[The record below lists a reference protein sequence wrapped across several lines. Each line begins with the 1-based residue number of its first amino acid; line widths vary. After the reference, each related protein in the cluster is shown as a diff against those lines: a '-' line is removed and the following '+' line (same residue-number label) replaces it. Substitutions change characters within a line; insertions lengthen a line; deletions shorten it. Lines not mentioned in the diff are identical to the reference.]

1 MYYTP
6 TVKTLE
12 PNSSVL
18 GLARLDT
25 ISENLISSPAIY
37 VQVYVKSDITAVD
50 EHYAVEIRIGNLFLL
65 ARFTV

>member
-50 EHYAVEIRIGNLFLL
+50 
-65 ARFTV
+65 